1 MKVFVYNKKDSKR
14 INVIKD
20 VLMVSESYDQIR
32 IHTLGNVIFYCTKTV
47 KTRIY
52 QN

>member
-1 MKVFVYNKKDSKR
+1 MKVFVYNKNDSKC
-14 INVIKD
+14 IQVIKD
-20 VLMVSESYDQIR
+20 VKRVAEAYKIIR
-32 IHTLGNVIFYCTKTV
+32 IYTDDEIIVYNTKYV